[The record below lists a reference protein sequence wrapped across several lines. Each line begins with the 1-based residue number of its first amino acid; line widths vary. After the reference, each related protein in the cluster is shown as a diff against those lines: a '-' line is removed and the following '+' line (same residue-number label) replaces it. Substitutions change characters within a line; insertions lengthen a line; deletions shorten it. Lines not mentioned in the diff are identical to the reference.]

1 MDASA
6 EDAGVL
12 SAHRVGAV
20 EPDDLLYL
28 ANNLLN
34 DEAGHM
40 SLIRSNGW

>member
-28 ANNLLN
+28 ANNLLRKVSSR
-34 DEAGHM
+34 AMTRQGTC
-40 SLIRSNGW
+40 L